1 MQNLRFKWEE
11 SESAH
16 GWRPWLSMLSPFAPP
31 VDPYHVTLFY
41 DRENNE
47 VYQDAFREKLQGNFG
62 MITSPCLF
70 VGPEGVA
77 ASDNGTHF
85 KNKDLQE
92 VEKALGKGRKNES
105 NTEKQNWQYM
115 CSQWN
120 EMDTGASDSLDV
132 SKKLC

>member
-16 GWRPWLSMLSPFAPP
+16 GFLTRCKEEWMCATGWRPWLSMLSPFAPP

-47 VYQDAFREKLQGNFG
+47 VYQDAFREKLQGNFW

-70 VGPEGVA
+70 VGPEDTLSLHIQKRLRPYV
-77 ASDNGTHF
+77 
-85 KNKDLQE
+85 
-92 VEKALGKGRKNES
+92 
-105 NTEKQNWQYM
+105 
-115 CSQWN
+115 QW
-120 EMDTGASDSLDV
+120 
-132 SKKLC
+132 